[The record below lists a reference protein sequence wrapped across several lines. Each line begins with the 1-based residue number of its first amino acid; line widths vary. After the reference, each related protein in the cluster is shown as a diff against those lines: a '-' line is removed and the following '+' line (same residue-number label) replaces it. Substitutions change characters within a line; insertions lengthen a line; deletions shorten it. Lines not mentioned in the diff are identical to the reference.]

1 MTRKICTFTYPPTI
15 GRALPPLLPPTEAA
29 ILQGWRASADLLKAH
44 PYRKHLTRPALQAE
58 ISDRHRAPYP
68 EAIVAMHRLRPTIFA
83 QLLVMATPACVEW
96 VRDFLAEADARQLF
110 EAAKRSPAL
119 QRRETLSIGADGELR
134 LLGLRTHCG
143 AEPDA
148 GFVCSRW
155 ARDPDPRRDRV
166 DPGLLA
172 RAGFNCLR
180 DYDAAATSSR
190 VS

>member
-1 MTRKICTFTYPPTI
+1 
-15 GRALPPLLPPTEAA
+15 
-29 ILQGWRASADLLKAH
+29 
-44 PYRKHLTRPALQAE
+44 
-58 ISDRHRAPYP
+58 
-68 EAIVAMHRLRPTIFA
+68 
-83 QLLVMATPACVEW
+83 MATPACVEW

-166 DPGLLA
+166 DPGWLA
-172 RAGFNCLR
+172 RAGFNVFASTTRLLHPR
-180 DYDAAATSSR
+180 GYHDRSRQGPAAEVAQPTEPASVHLAGFDPPPAKAKRKRKPKATATPEPAARQQEQAAQPAEAPAPAPVPSGITPWGRNRPTRSKAHK
-190 VS
+190 